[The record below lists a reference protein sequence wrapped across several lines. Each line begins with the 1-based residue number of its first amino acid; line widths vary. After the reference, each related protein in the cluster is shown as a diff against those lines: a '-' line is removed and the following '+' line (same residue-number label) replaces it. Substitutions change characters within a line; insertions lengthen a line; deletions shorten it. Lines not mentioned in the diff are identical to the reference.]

1 MTIAKTKTFIQLV
14 IALNGE
20 KKKKKLNKKCMH
32 SLKSKENTHWDLENA
47 FCQVQNVWF
56 AYNI

>member
-1 MTIAKTKTFIQLV
+1 MV
-14 IALNGE
+14 
-20 KKKKKLNKKCMH
+20 KKNPNKLNKKCMH